1 MNAIKFALLGT
12 AALVAVSASARAEDL
27 SALKADMEAM
37 NASTAVAVADVPA
50 STTVVWA
57 GTVKAAVVF
66 AENSVHDADPL
77 DGGLIEDISIDGNVE
92 LNVTGTTETAV
103 GEVGASARF
112 NQSWDGHEA
121 GGNVEITR
129 GYGWWKITPDLKF
142 WAGRTGGNGGIG
154 HGLDSCS
161 CNFAGAGVGA
171 VSNYDTVEQF
181 GVAYTSGPASVSLA
195 VEHHDAGEYIGAVDI
210 NWAGDTFSAEL
221 AGFAGEHG
229 GGNVWQVGVGATA
242 SMDMFTLSAAAG
254 YGEVNTGADYIIASL
269 FARAALS
276 DSVSAEIGIGY
287 ADGTHPSAG
296 LVADRID
303 IAGGVYWS
311 PASQLTIGAEVAVTD
326 VGGADDVTAALVTVF
341 KF

>member
-57 GTVKAAVVF
+57 GTVKAAVYY
-66 AENSVHDADPL
+66 ADNNAHVAAAPL
-77 DGGLIEDISIDGNVE
+77 AAIAEDISIDGNVE
-92 LNVTGTTETAV
+92 LNVTGTTETSV

-112 NQSWDGHEA
+112 NQSWDGHTVA
-121 GGNVEITR
+121 GNAVEITR
-129 GYGWWKITPDLKF
+129 GYGWWKITPDVKF
-142 WAGRTGGNGGIG
+142 WGGKAGGNGGIG
-154 HGLDSCS
+154 HGLDICS
-161 CNFAGAGVGA
+161 CNFAGAGGA
-171 VSNYDTVEQF
+171 TGGTDSAEQF
-181 GVAYTSGPASVSLA
+181 GLSYTSGPASVA
-195 VEHHDAGEYIGAVDI
+195 VAIEHHDAGDFIGAVDI
-210 NWAGDTFSAEL
+210 NWAGDSFSAEL
-221 AGFAGEHG
+221 AGFAGEHNG
-229 GGNVWQVGVGATA
+229 VDVWQVGIGATA

-254 YGEVNTGADYIIASL
+254 YGEVGGADYLNASL

-276 DSVSAEIGIGY
+276 DSVSAEIGVGY
-287 ADGTHPSAG
+287 MDPAG
-296 LVADRID
+296 PGDQID

-326 VGGADDVTAALVTVF
+326 IGGADNVAAALVTVF